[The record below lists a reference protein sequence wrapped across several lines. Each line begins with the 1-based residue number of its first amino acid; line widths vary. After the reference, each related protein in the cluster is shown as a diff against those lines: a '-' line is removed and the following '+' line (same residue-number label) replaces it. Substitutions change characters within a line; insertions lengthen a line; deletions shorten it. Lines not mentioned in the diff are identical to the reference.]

1 MYLGEIV
8 ERAPRDQL
16 YREPLHPYTKA
27 LLAAVPAPEPGVSHP
42 GTRTRLVGDLPS
54 PADPPAGCRFHTRCP
69 VAVEGLCST
78 IKPALTEAAPG
89 RWVSCHLVNPPR
101 QQRT

>member
-8 ERAPRDQL
+8 EKAPRDQL
-16 YREPLHPYTKA
+16 YEDPLHPYTKA
-27 LLAAVPAPEPGVSHP
+27 LREAVPVPEPDYGASQ
-42 GTRTRLVGDLPS
+42 RTRLVGDVPS

-78 IKPALTEAAPG
+78 VKPALEEVTPG
-89 RWVSCHLVNPPR
+89 RWVSCHLVSPPAG
-101 QQRT
+101 